1 MKAKLRRGFMAVI
14 HDRQLTVGLAGISIL
29 LVIIILAPI
38 ITKYP
43 GDFYGPDSLASPG
56 SPGHP
61 LGTNHMGQDVWS
73 MLVYGT
79 RTSLWVAVVA
89 AFIAGFIGLI
99 LGGIA
104 GFFGG
109 KTDAVI
115 SEVINVFMMVPD
127 LFLIMLVVALFG
139 NSLTHVMVVIGLTT
153 WPRNAK
159 LMRAQALSLKE
170 RTFIA
175 SARAMGENKRQILVK
190 YIIPNGMYPVISN
203 TTMGMAYAVLTEAAL
218 SFIGLGDP
226 NAVSWGQMINDG
238 RNYMFNAPWVS
249 VLAGIAVVITVLIFN
264 LTGDGLNHVLNPQ
277 KLQRAE
283 R

>member
-1 MKAKLRRGFMAVI
+1 MSEKLRRGVSAVI
-14 HDRQLTVGLAGISIL
+14 HDRQLFAGALGIL
-29 LVIIILAPI
+29 LLVLIIILAPA

-43 GDFYGPDSLASPG
+43 GEFMGPDNLAPPG

-79 RTSLWVAVVA
+79 KTSLWVAIVA
-89 AFIAGFIGLI
+89 AFIAGFIGLF

-104 GFFGG
+104 GYFGN
-109 KTDAVI
+109 KTDAII
-115 SEVINVFMMVPD
+115 SEVINVFMMIPD

-139 NSLTHVMVVIGLTT
+139 NSLTNVMIVIGITT

-159 LMRAQALSLKE
+159 LMRAQTLSLKE
-170 RTFIA
+170 RTYIA
-175 SARAMGENKRQILVK
+175 SARAMGENSRQILFK
-190 YIIPNGMYPVISN
+190 YIIPNGMYPVVSN
-203 TTMGMAYAVLTEAAL
+203 TTMGMAYAVLIEAAL

-226 NAVSWGQMINDG
+226 NVVSWGQMINDG
-238 RNYMFNAPWVS
+238 KDYIFTAPWVS
-249 VLAGIAVVITVLIFN
+249 VFAGVAVVITVLIFN

-277 KLQRAE
+277 KLQRAG

>member
-1 MKAKLRRGFMAVI
+1 I
-14 HDRQLTVGLAGISIL
+14 
-29 LVIIILAPI
+29 
-38 ITKYP
+38 
-43 GDFYGPDSLASPG
+43 
-56 SPGHP
+56 
-61 LGTNHMGQDVWS
+61 
-73 MLVYGT
+73 
-79 RTSLWVAVVA
+79 
-89 AFIAGFIGLI
+89 
-99 LGGIA
+99 
-104 GFFGG
+104 
-109 KTDAVI
+109 I
-115 SEVINVFMMVPD
+115 SEIINVFMMIPD

-139 NSLTHVMVVIGLTT
+139 NSLTNIMIIIGITT

-175 SARAMGENKRQILVK
+175 GARVMGESKRQILFK

-226 NAVSWGQMINDG
+226 NVVSWGKMINDG
-238 RNYMFNAPWVS
+238 RGYIINAPWVA
-249 VLAGIAVVITVLIFN
+249 VFAGIAVVITVLIFN

-277 KLQRAE
+277 KLQRKT